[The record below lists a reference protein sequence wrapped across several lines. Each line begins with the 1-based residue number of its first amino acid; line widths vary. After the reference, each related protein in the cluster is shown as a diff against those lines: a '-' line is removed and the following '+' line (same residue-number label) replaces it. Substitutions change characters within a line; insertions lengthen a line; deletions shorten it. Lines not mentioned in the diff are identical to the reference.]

1 MTHPSS
7 ARNLTRIGRAGPAT
21 HQLLGLVEKAS
32 TNRNPVRDAIRR
44 LWKNIASC
52 SATNGPL
59 PDQELHALS
68 VDDRTDR
75 PAVERAWALVTAAEA
90 RCGDLPVLCGF
101 RVCLTILTALI
112 DDLRERAARD
122 TQTDASGINIHV
134 ETSAP
139 EETSTPELELIP
151 LSAG

>member
-7 ARNLTRIGRAGPAT
+7 ARNLSRIGRAGPAT
-21 HQLLGLVEKAS
+21 HQLFGLVEKAS
-32 TNRNPVRDAIRR
+32 TNRNPARDAIRR

-52 SATNGPL
+52 SAANGPL
-59 PDQELHALS
+59 PDQELHDLS

-101 RVCLTILTALI
+101 RVSLTILTALI

-122 TQTDASGINIHV
+122 TQTDASGIDTHV

-139 EETSTPELELIP
+139 GLELIP
-151 LSAG
+151 LSAC